1 MTPPKILALLETMQ
15 TLVLEKK
22 RKGTAAEV
30 LKPIQPVSFQTL
42 PKLSATSWQVRDIV
56 IGIHVCNGTHVVYK
70 KVIGQLKN
78 EEYST

>member
-1 MTPPKILALLETMQ
+1 MTRPKILALLETMR

-42 PKLSATSWQVRDIV
+42 PKLSATS
-56 IGIHVCNGTHVVYK
+56 
-70 KVIGQLKN
+70 
-78 EEYST
+78 